1 MYIYIYIFIHIQM
14 YTYLLLILDWP
25 LPHGL
30 PKLVQLAEAAETGQN
45 LLLHVWIDVIRIF
58 G

>member
-1 MYIYIYIFIHIQM
+1 MYIYIFIHIQM

-30 PKLVQLAEAAETGQN
+30 SKLVQLAEAAETGQN
-45 LLLHVWIDVIRIF
+45 LLLHVWIDMIRIF